1 MRKLWL
7 SLLFITAMVT
17 YSSSLFANSENET
30 VGIYIGHFLL
40 QSWPKTNRT
49 ITIEV
54 DPNFPP
60 DTLIFQAKNP
70 TGGLKR
76 TTLELQEM
84 NGTTIQQV
92 DRVTHLE
99 DDNEATFI
107 FVLNQ
112 ANLSKIKGKTFRV
125 MLNRHQERD
134 NDFHSVALILL
145 NRK

>member
-1 MRKLWL
+1 MKKYLL
-7 SLLFITAMVT
+7 TTIFMVALAMCSKSLYAG
-17 YSSSLFANSENET
+17 SEDET

-40 QSWPKTNRT
+40 QSWPKTNKT

-60 DTLIFQAKNP
+60 DTLVFQAKNP
-70 TGGLKR
+70 SGGLKR
-76 TTLELQEM
+76 TTLEFQEM

-99 DDNEATFI
+99 DDFAATFI
-107 FVLNQ
+107 FVLNP
-112 ANLSKIKGKTFRV
+112 ANLSKIKGNTFRV

-134 NDFHSVALILL
+134 SDFHSVALIFL

>member
-1 MRKLWL
+1 MRKYWL
-7 SLLFITAMVT
+7 PLLFITALIT
-17 YSSSLFANSENET
+17 CTISLYANSEDET

-40 QSWPKTNRT
+40 QSWPKTNKT

-99 DDNEATFI
+99 DDFAATFI
-107 FVLNQ
+107 FVLNKD
-112 ANLSKIKGKTFRV
+112 NLGKIKGKTFRV
-125 MLNRHQERD
+125 MLNRHQERE